1 MAAMS
6 AGAFMEYA
14 EKEALAAVCLKTQ
27 SPAAAT
33 TYLALLTAAPTQTDL
48 TMAAEAEFSTSDG
61 YARQPITNTS
71 GWTGP
76 SSASPSVISNALT
89 ITFGP
94 ITTAAPG
101 TATWAMLTDAVSGTS
116 SNCIIAFLL
125 ANSRTPLVG
134 DSLVAAAGNF
144 TAQVLQ
150 KLAPVR

>member
-1 MAAMS
+1 MAMS
-6 AGAFMEYA
+6 TGAFMEYA
-14 EKEALAAVCLKTQ
+14 EKSALNAVCLKLQ

-33 TYLALLTAAPTQTDL
+33 TYLALITAAPTATDL
-48 TMAAEAEFSTSDG
+48 TMAAETEFSTSDG

-101 TATWAMLTDAVSGTS
+101 TCTWAILTDAVSGTT

-125 ANSRTPLVG
+125 ANARTPLVG
-134 DSLVAAAGNF
+134 DSLTAAAAAF
-144 TAQVLQ
+144 SAQI
-150 KLAPVR
+150 